1 MGALAAAVVVPIA
14 VGALALAVVFFLIPF
29 GVFSSEEV
37 LASSGSTGALAA
49 AVVVPIAVGALALA
63 VVLVAFCFVFLGVC
77 AFDSVAFPF
86 VTVFSLAFFSLR
98 FAILC
103 ALEDIDAEFNMIWK
117 VFVLGFDILR
127 FPDL

>member
-1 MGALAAAVVVPIA
+1 VVH
-14 VGALALAVVFFLIPF
+14 
-29 GVFSSEEV
+29 
-37 LASSGSTGALAA
+37 
-49 AVVVPIAVGALALA
+49 IAVGALALA
-63 VVLVAFCFVFLGVC
+63 VVLVAFCFVVVAFGLLPPATFLGIC
-77 AFDSVAFPF
+77 AFDRVGFPF